1 MEEFILS
8 IHAEVKKDPLI
19 TLNLVMSIFTIIS
32 LCRLMHDLYMSLCR
46 SESVTSPNNE
56 VLEAI
61 EILRTILIER
71 KNDFTETLANL
82 RAIQER
88 LDSYSGDVTVNNETN
103 SSDSGSQEE
112 LLPIEDKH
120 SQLIKALNDGETVNM
135 FYKKQ
140 TFTANFVLK
149 SESQHGYV
157 LKSDNDT
164 EYNTPSHFSHAKK
177 LTINNKIR
185 SDNGW
190 QSVYVIRENK
200 KLTLNDLINSL

>member
-1 MEEFILS
+1 MEEFLLS
-8 IHAEVKKDPLI
+8 IHAEVKKEPLI
-19 TLNLVMSIFTIIS
+19 ALNLVMSVFTVIS
-32 LCRLMHDLYMSLCR
+32 LCRLVHDLYKSLCR
-46 SESVTSPNNE
+46 SEVLTASNDD

-61 EILRTILIER
+61 EILRVILMER
-71 KNDFTETLANL
+71 KDDFAMTLVNL
-82 RAIQER
+82 RTIQER
-88 LDSYSGDVTVNNETN
+88 LDTYSGHVTVNNETN
-103 SSDSGSQEE
+103 SSDSSVHEE

-190 QSVYVIRENK
+190 ESVYVIRENK
-200 KLTLNDLINSL
+200 KLSLNDLINSL